1 MEEFIIGK
9 NDAGQRLDKYLLK
22 SLPLLPQSLMY
33 KAIRKKKIKVNRT
46 RAEISQKLCEGD
58 TVQLFLPP
66 ELLAGDGDA
75 GTEPYRTV
83 TPHIDIIYEN
93 DEIIL
98 VDKKPGMA
106 VHGGDD
112 SAGGGSRIDERDT
125 LINNILAYLWRSGEY
140 DPESERSF
148 TPALCN
154 RIDRNT
160 GGIVIAAKTAQAL
173 RRINE
178 EIRAGEVTKRYLCA
192 VHGSMEKKRGRLT
205 GWMEKDAERGIVH
218 VHSGE
223 RQSDDGRTM
232 ITDYRVLA
240 EQNGLSLLEVT
251 LITGRTHQ
259 IRAQMQAA
267 GHPLLG
273 EGKYG
278 VNRED
283 RAHGYRYQAL
293 YAYKLSLEG
302 KEYEIPADPEHIP
315 FLREFDGYR
324 GSFEPTFSP
333 TDSVSPGIK
342 APRSSSGSAKETA
355 RTETNTAS
363 RRGVGKPYG
372 TDKSL
377 RNSGKPRNADK
388 SPRSA
393 SKVHGAYKSPRGA
406 GARRPAKTTKTKR
419 G

>member
-1 MEEFIIGK
+1 MKEFTIGK
-9 NDAGQRLDKYLLK
+9 NDAGQRLDKYLSK

-33 KAIRKKKIKVNRT
+33 KAIRKKKIKVNRA
-46 RAEISQKLCEGD
+46 RADISQKLCEGD
-58 TVQLFLPP
+58 TLQLFLPDD
-66 ELLAGDGDA
+66 LLSDNGEAKA
-75 GTEPYRTV
+75 EPYRTI
-83 TPHIDIIYEN
+83 TPHIDIIYE
-93 DEIIL
+93 DEEIIL
-98 VDKKPGMA
+98 IDKKPGMA

-125 LINNILAYLWRSGEY
+125 LINNVLAYLWREGKY
-140 DPESERSF
+140 DPDTERSF

-160 GGIVIAAKTAQAL
+160 GGIVIAAKTAEAL

-192 VHGSMEKKRGRLT
+192 VHGYMEKKRGRLI
-205 GWMEKDAERGIVH
+205 GWMEKDAQHGIVH
-218 VHSGE
+218 VHFGE
-223 RQSDDGRTM
+223 RKTPNGRTM

-240 EQNGLSLLEVT
+240 EERELSLLEVT

-278 VNRED
+278 INRED
-283 RAHGYRYQAL
+283 RARGYSHQAL

-302 KEYEIPADPEHIP
+302 KDYERPSDPEHIP
-315 FLREFDGYR
+315 FLREFKEYR
-324 GSFEPTFSP
+324 GAYEPT
-333 TDSVSPGIK
+333 
-342 APRSSSGSAKETA
+342 AAAAETA
-355 RTETNTAS
+355 GQGSMDKASNVSQSKRSVRAAAETHPEKNSSFKGSDNAVTHKHSADS
-363 RRGVGKPYG
+363 KRRKNSTRP
-372 TDKSL
+372 KS
-377 RNSGKPRNADK
+377 A
-388 SPRSA
+388 
-393 SKVHGAYKSPRGA
+393 V
-406 GARRPAKTTKTKR
+406 RPKTKQPTAKSRTKQKR

>member
-1 MEEFIIGK
+1 MKEFTIGK
-9 NDAGQRLDKYLLK
+9 NDADQRLDKYLSK

-33 KAIRKKKIKVNRT
+33 KAIRKKKIKVNRA
-46 RAEISQKLCEGD
+46 RADISQKLCEGD
-58 TVQLFLPP
+58 TLQLFLPDD
-66 ELLAGDGDA
+66 LLSDNGEAKA
-75 GTEPYRTV
+75 EPYRTI
-83 TPHIDIIYEN
+83 TPHIDIIYE
-93 DEIIL
+93 DEEIIL
-98 VDKKPGMA
+98 IDKKPGMA

-125 LINNILAYLWRSGEY
+125 LINNVLAYLWREGKY
-140 DPESERSF
+140 DPDTERSF

-160 GGIVIAAKTAQAL
+160 GGIVIAAKTAEAL

-192 VHGSMEKKRGRLT
+192 VHGYMVKKRGRLT
-205 GWMEKDAERGIVH
+205 GWMEKDAQHGIVH

-223 RQSDDGRTM
+223 RRTPDGRTM

-240 EQNGLSLLEVT
+240 EERDLSLLEVT
-251 LITGRTHQ
+251 LVTGRTHQ

-278 VNRED
+278 INRED
-283 RAHGYRYQAL
+283 RARGYSHQAL

-315 FLREFDGYR
+315 FLREFKEYR
-324 GSFEPTFSP
+324 GAYEPT
-333 TDSVSPGIK
+333 
-342 APRSSSGSAKETA
+342 AAAAETA
-355 RTETNTAS
+355 DRDS
-363 RRGVGKPYG
+363 
-372 TDKSL
+372 TDKAANVSQP
-377 RNSGKPRNADK
+377 K
-388 SPRSA
+388 RSA
-393 SKVHGAYKSPRGA
+393 RAAAETRPEKNCRIKRSGNAVTHKRSADSNRTKSGTHP
-406 GARRPAKTTKTKR
+406 RPAVRSKTKQPAAKRRTKQKR